1 MRNIIIA
8 ITFVCFFLTFATE
21 TEGQVRKRTT
31 TTKTTKSTKEK
42 VAKDETNFLDKGY
55 AEIKFGNLGFFNGLS
70 LSSKLNVGYK
80 FHDRFSAGGGFKLF
94 FNQYVVPNAPDPSLL
109 DIGGFI
115 HGRAKITKEIYFQG
129 EYAFMKYEYYD
140 QGVKLSQSA
149 NSPLLGLGYMSGTDK
164 WRFGI
169 EILYITSERAR
180 DIQNSIVEYWFGAS
194 YNF

>member
-1 MRNIIIA
+1 
-8 ITFVCFFLTFATE
+8 
-21 TEGQVRKRTT
+21 
-31 TTKTTKSTKEK
+31 
-42 VAKDETNFLDKGY
+42 
-55 AEIKFGNLGFFNGLS
+55 
-70 LSSKLNVGYK
+70 
-80 FHDRFSAGGGFKLF
+80 
-94 FNQYVVPNAPDPSLL
+94 
-109 DIGGFI
+109 
-115 HGRAKITKEIYFQG
+115 
-129 EYAFMKYEYYD
+129 MKYEYYD